1 VYRSF
6 ESTDLQEEIEMANDN
21 AELDIITLEFDDDS
35 KIDCEILGIFEYEG
49 TEYIALLPLDDS
61 EDVYIY
67 GYKEGEDSFELLDI
81 EDDALFEKVAAELES
96 ILNEAE

>member
-1 VYRSF
+1 
-6 ESTDLQEEIEMANDN
+6 MANEN

-35 KIDCEILGIFEYEG
+35 KTDCEILGIFEYEG

>member
-1 VYRSF
+1 
-6 ESTDLQEEIEMANDN
+6 MANEN

-35 KIDCEILGIFEYEG
+35 KIDCEILGIFDYEG
-49 TEYIALLPLDDS
+49 AEYIALLPLDDS

-81 EDDALFEKVAAELES
+81 EDDALFEKVAAELEA

>member
-1 VYRSF
+1 
-6 ESTDLQEEIEMANDN
+6 MANEN